1 MAQGSGPLAN
11 SGGTEGQ
18 TFPAVVALERSK
30 SGVSKAF
37 PAIVN
42 MRFELISRFRKIE
55 IGNGT
60 KEGEY
65 THRSSSVRRRRKA
78 GGHACRG

>member
-1 MAQGSGPLAN
+1 MLQ
-11 SGGTEGQ
+11 
-18 TFPAVVALERSK
+18 

-37 PAIVN
+37 PAMAK

-65 THRSSSVRRRRKA
+65 THRSSNVRRHRKA